1 MDFTLNFTMNLQNDH
16 VYDKGIKSDVAYEE
30 LSTLTNK
37 LLRKSND
44 FSQFSRYGKTKY
56 FFVN

>member
-1 MDFTLNFTMNLQNDH
+1 MDFTLNFAMNLQNDH
-16 VYDKGIKSDVAYEE
+16 VFDKGIKSDVAYEE

-44 FSQFSRYGKTKY
+44 FSQFLK
-56 FFVN
+56 VWQN